1 MSPNYFYPS
10 TCSRRE
16 FVLATG
22 LLVTSGIIS
31 CKKIEEIEADEPAK
45 KAVDPPQ
52 PLPDVRVRLGKNIK
66 TVTIGDATISANS
79 IVDKPKTVQ
88 LKPNTKIVIGV
99 KEKTITGL
107 IVLHP
112 RKNGRQNTF
121 DVVAH
126 IPIEKYLPGVIAGE
140 LLSHWHPAT
149 FAAQAIAARS
159 YATAQ
164 HLERKERSHFDVTD
178 EPSSQVFL
186 GDVTLDVAHRA
197 VQETRGIVLKWNNT
211 IIPAYYSACCGGVA
225 ALATDAISGAEQHQ
239 IPPLSGHDG
248 KDVCTSLDIHRWST
262 TRTSRLFRKRLNGCA
277 KTLNLP
283 DLKNLRSIR
292 SIEPL
297 KTNKH
302 GRTTTLAIVDRRK
315 KTFEIR
321 ARDFIRAANAKVDR
335 LPDPENQLWSPFLVG
350 QKSGLKLKLDGFGMG
365 HGVGLCQYGAQELSG
380 RGESWQDI
388 LAWYYPEAEIS
399 T

>member
-1 MSPNYFYPS
+1 MNVCRVPTRSATSILPLCARRIGLDILLLASPQ
-10 TCSRRE
+10 
-16 FVLATG
+16 
-22 LLVTSGIIS
+22 SG
-31 CKKIEEIEADEPAK
+31 
-45 KAVDPPQ
+45 
-52 PLPDVRVRLGKNIK
+52 
-66 TVTIGDATISANS
+66 
-79 IVDKPKTVQ
+79 
-88 LKPNTKIVIGV
+88 
-99 KEKTITGL
+99 
-107 IVLHP
+107 
-112 RKNGRQNTF
+112 
-121 DVVAH
+121 
-126 IPIEKYLPGVIAGE
+126 
-140 LLSHWHPAT
+140 
-149 FAAQAIAARS
+149 
-159 YATAQ
+159 
-164 HLERKERSHFDVTD
+164 
-178 EPSSQVFL
+178 
-186 GDVTLDVAHRA
+186 
-197 VQETRGIVLKWNNT
+197 
-211 IIPAYYSACCGGVA
+211 
-225 ALATDAISGAEQHQ
+225 